1 MPTADIPTQ
10 PRPLPAMPAPPVRPH
25 RHIPSLALLALC
37 ALSGAVQ
44 AQGAGPGSPWTFGVA
59 ASAAWFGDA
68 DLDGGGSVQLDSIGV
83 SLSANYAANPRLS
96 VGLGLSS
103 FDHRFK
109 FSGSGL
115 VPQLDP
121 WSAVHLRTISVPMRF
136 AVDRQ
141 WSVSVVPSY
150 QIATADE
157 ALNGEGARYGS
168 VVAVS
173 YAVSPRQ
180 YVGFGFSYFRGL
192 DDDTVFPILLVEW
205 QLDDRWRLTNPL
217 TAGPTGPAGLELVRS
232 FDGGWEAS
240 VGGAYRSLR
249 FRLTDYYPP
258 APNGTGSYSGA
269 IAFARLQYRFTPEL
283 SLSLFAGAQFG
294 GELEI
299 NADGGRTIVSVDHGT
314 APMLALSLS
323 GRF

>member
-1 MPTADIPTQ
+1 MRATPT
-10 PRPLPAMPAPPVRPH
+10 PPVR
-25 RHIPSLALLALC
+25 RRLAIPSLALLALC
-37 ALSGAVQ
+37 GLSGAAH
-44 AQGAGPGSPWTFGVA
+44 AQGAAPGSPWSFGVA

-68 DLDGGGSVQLDSIGV
+68 DLDGGGSVQLDSIGA
-83 SLSANYAANPRLS
+83 SLSATYSTSPRWS

-103 FDHRFK
+103 FDHRFD
-109 FSGSGL
+109 FSGSGT
-115 VPQLDP
+115 VPDLDP
-121 WSAVHLRTISVPMRF
+121 WSAVHLRTVSVPMRF
-136 AVDRQ
+136 AIDRQ
-141 WSVSVVPSY
+141 WSVSLVPSY

-157 ALNGEGARYGS
+157 ALNGEGGRYGS

-180 YVGFGFSYFRGL
+180 YVGVGVSYFRGL

-205 QLDDRWRLTNPL
+205 QLDDHWRLTNPL

-299 NADGGRTIVSVDHGT
+299 NVDGGRTIVSVDHGT
-314 APMLALSLS
+314 APMVALSLS

>member
-1 MPTADIPTQ
+1 MPIDLY
-10 PRPLPAMPAPPVRPH
+10 RLPCAV
-25 RHIPSLALLALC
+25 LAAVLA
-37 ALSGAVQ
+37 
-44 AQGAGPGSPWTFGVA
+44 GAGTAAHAQADASRWSFGIA

-68 DLDGGGSVQLDSIGV
+68 DLDGGGSVRLDSIGA
-83 SLSANYAANPRLS
+83 SLSANYTANPGLS
-96 VGLGLSS
+96 IGIGLSS

-109 FSGSGL
+109 FSGTGV
-115 VPQLDP
+115 VPDLDP
-121 WSAVHLRTISVPMRF
+121 WSAVHLRTVSLPMRF
-136 AVDRQ
+136 AVNRQ
-141 WSVSVVPSY
+141 WSLTLVPSY

-205 QLDDRWRLTNPL
+205 QLDDHWRLTNPL

-249 FRLTDYYPP
+249 FRLPDYYPP
-258 APNGTGSYSGA
+258 VAPSGTGSYSGA

-299 NADGGRTIVSVDHGT
+299 NADGGRNIVSVDHGT
-314 APMLALSLS
+314 APMVALSLS

>member
-1 MPTADIPTQ
+1 MVIAFRRP
-10 PRPLPAMPAPPVRPH
+10 PRTLLT
-25 RHIPSLALLALC
+25 LAL
-37 ALSGAVQ
+37 AVAGGVAQ
-44 AQGAGPGSPWTFGVA
+44 AQPGAEPSRWSFGVA
-59 ASAAWFGDA
+59 ASAAWFGEA
-68 DLDGGGSVQLDSIGV
+68 DLDGGGSVQLDSIGA
-83 SLSANYAANPRLS
+83 SLSANYTANPRLN

-109 FSGSGL
+109 FSGNGI
-115 VPQLDP
+115 VPTLDP
-121 WSAVHLRTISVPMRF
+121 WSAVHLRTVSVPMRF
-136 AVDRQ
+136 AIDRQ
-141 WSVSVVPSY
+141 WGLTVVPSY

-180 YVGFGFSYFRGL
+180 FVGFGLSYFRGL

-205 QLDDRWRLTNPL
+205 QLDERWRLTNPL

-232 FDGGWEAS
+232 FDNGWEAS

-249 FRLTDYYPP
+249 FRLTDYYPS
-258 APNGTGSYSGA
+258 APNGTGSFSGA

-283 SLSLFAGAQFG
+283 SLSIFGGAQFG

-314 APMLALSLS
+314 APMVALSLS